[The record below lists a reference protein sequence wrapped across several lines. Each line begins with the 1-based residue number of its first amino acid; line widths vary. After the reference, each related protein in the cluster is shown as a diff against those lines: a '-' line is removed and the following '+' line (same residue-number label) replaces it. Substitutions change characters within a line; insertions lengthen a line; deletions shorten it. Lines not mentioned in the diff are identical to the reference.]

1 MSTPLRAFL
10 INIGVRFYNET
21 LNQKFWSEDK
31 KFDPDIR
38 EKLMSITDDFIDN
51 LDLQGVEIYDITLT
65 GSNSNYNYN
74 EYSDLDVHVLIDF
87 KDINEDEELVKKA
100 LNGPRFV
107 WNLRHNVRLRGH
119 DVEMYMQ
126 DKDEPHVASGLY
138 SLKDDKWI
146 TEPSYDPPSI
156 DLNDVF
162 KKAGAIETD
171 IQILK
176 EKVSTARG
184 EEARELN
191 ERAKRLKDKIGKM
204 RRRGL
209 AREGEFSIENLAF
222 KVLRNTQ
229 AIGDLIDLISAS
241 YDRIYTENFK
251 TYFEYYQGDPIMNP
265 LMRTGKNINRVG
277 LSKKHLNTVPKQHN
291 HACPHVSNLINGG
304 AHQIK
309 LMGTPLHNTLNV
321 YEVDYAPGATKTL
334 GNSGVEVEMFEDEE
348 GNQCGMLKKREV

>member
-1 MSTPLRAFL
+1 MSLRAFL

-38 EKLMSITDDFIDN
+38 EKLLSITDDFIDN

-87 KDINEDEELVKKA
+87 KDINEDEKLVKKA
-100 LNGPRFV
+100 LDGPRFV
-107 WNLRHNVRLRGH
+107 WNLRHNVNLRGH

-156 DLNDVF
+156 DINDVF
-162 KKAGAIETD
+162 KKARAIETD

-176 EKVSTARG
+176 EKISTAKG
-184 EEARELN
+184 PDAKELHEKAN
-191 ERAKRLKDKIGKM
+191 RLKEKISKM
-204 RRRGL
+204 RKRGL

-222 KVLRNTQ
+222 KVLRNTE
-229 AIGDLIDLISAS
+229 AIGDLIDIISAS
-241 YDRIYTENFK
+241 YDSIYTENFK
-251 TYFEYYQGDPIMNP
+251 TFFEYYQGDPIMNP
-265 LMRTGKNINRVG
+265 KMRNGKDPNRVG
-277 LSKKHLNTVPKQHN
+277 LTKKHLNTLPKKHN
-291 HACPHVSNLINGG
+291 HKCPHVSNLVNGS

-309 LMGTPLHNTLNV
+309 LMGQPLLNTLAE
-321 YEVDYAPGATKTL
+321 YDVDYKPGVTNGL
-334 GNSGVEVEMFEDEE
+334 GNSGVEVEMFEDNE
-348 GNQCGMLKKREV
+348 GTPCGMLRKK